1 MVLVRSRCCQKLH
14 LIADNLGW
22 FGEGAQ
28 NIESILHEK
37 GRDVARS
44 LDTELLE
51 FDESALEAP
60 PNPLEGHLTKGAR
73 AVE

>member
-1 MVLVRSRCCQKLH
+1 MRSRCCQKLH

-22 FGEGAQ
+22 SGEGAQ
-28 NIESILHEK
+28 NIKSSLREK

>member
-1 MVLVRSRCCQKLH
+1 MQHCQKLH

-51 FDESALEAP
+51 FDES
-60 PNPLEGHLTKGAR
+60 NPR
-73 AVE
+73 CPFRPI